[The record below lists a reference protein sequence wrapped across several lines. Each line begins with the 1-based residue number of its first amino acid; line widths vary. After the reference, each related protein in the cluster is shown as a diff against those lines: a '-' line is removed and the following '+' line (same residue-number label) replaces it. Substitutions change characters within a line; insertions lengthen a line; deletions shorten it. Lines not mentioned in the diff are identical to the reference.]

1 MVALEGCLLLISFFD
16 SDIVI
21 APADIQ
27 FGEILGPSEFVN

>member
-1 MVALEGCLLLISFFD
+1 MVALEDCLPLISFFD

-27 FGEILGPSEFVN
+27 FGEILGLLEFVN